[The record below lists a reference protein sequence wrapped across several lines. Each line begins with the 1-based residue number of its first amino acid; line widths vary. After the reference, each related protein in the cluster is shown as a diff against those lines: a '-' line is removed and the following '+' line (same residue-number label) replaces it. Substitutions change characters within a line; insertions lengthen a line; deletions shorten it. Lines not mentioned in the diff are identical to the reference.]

1 MYKLAFIGGSI
12 DSIAGYPH
20 FIASQMDKRFEVIAG
35 AFSTN
40 KDTNKQTAK
49 QWNVSN
55 YYDDWKVLI
64 DKEKN
69 NIDAIVVLTPTP
81 LHCDVIIELLKQ
93 NIPIIC
99 EKPLVSSI
107 EEIEEIKKYYDKNKH
122 FLVVTNNYS
131 GYPMLRE
138 LQHKIQN
145 NELGDIL
152 HIRLKMPQ
160 ESFLRPPK
168 SVKYPQKWRLKD
180 DFIPMICLDLGAHL
194 HHLAYFLLKEEPASV
209 MAIYDKFSKYD
220 VVDDVNMFLN
230 YDSGIKGNMWL
241 SKTAL
246 GNRNGLHIEIYG
258 SKASAIWHQENPEK
272 LEFSYSSGQ
281 KVIIDRGSDIEMLN
295 NPLFNRMTPGHP
307 SGFIES
313 FANLYNDI
321 ANSLDNF
328 YDDKNYISNYVFSM
342 EHIENGLNLLY
353 SSSVSNQKS
362 SYIIIDKRTTCK
374 LPETTRN
381 LS

>member
-40 KDTNKQTAK
+40 KNTNQQTAK
-49 QWNVSN
+49 QWNIKN
-55 YYDDWKVLI
+55 YYDDWQTLI

-69 NIDAIVVLTPTP
+69 NIDAIVILTPTP
-81 LHCDVIIELLKQ
+81 LHCDIIIELLKQ

-107 EEIEEIKKYYDKNKH
+107 EELKKIKKYYKENH

-138 LQHKIQN
+138 LQHKISN
-145 NELGDIL
+145 KELGKIL
-152 HIRLKMPQ
+152 HIRLEMPQ

-194 HHLAYFLLKEEPASV
+194 HHLAFFLINEEPSKV
-209 MAIYDKFSKYD
+209 MATYDKFSKYN
-220 VVDDVNMFLN
+220 VVDDVNIFLQYN
-230 YDSGIKGNMWL
+230 SGIKGNMWL

-272 LEFSYSSGQ
+272 LEFSYNSGQ
-281 KVIIDRGSDIEMLN
+281 KIIIDRGSDIEMLP

-328 YDDKNYISNYVFSM
+328 YKNKNYLSNYVFGI
-342 EHIENGLNLLY
+342 EHIKNGLNLLH
-353 SSSVSNQKS
+353 SSSISNQQNNWIKIE
-362 SYIIIDKRTTCK
+362 Y
-374 LPETTRN
+374 
-381 LS
+381 